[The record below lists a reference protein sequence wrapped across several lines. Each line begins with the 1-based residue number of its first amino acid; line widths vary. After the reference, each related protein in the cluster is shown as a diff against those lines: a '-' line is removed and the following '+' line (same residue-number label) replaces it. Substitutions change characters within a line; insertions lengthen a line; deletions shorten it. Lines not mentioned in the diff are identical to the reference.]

1 MDRTSQAVLLAQRL
15 VQCPS
20 VTPREGGALDL
31 LEAELTVIGLR
42 LHAPAIWRG

>member
-1 MDRTSQAVLLAQRL
+1 MDRISQAVLLAQRL

-31 LEAELTVIGLR
+31 LEAELTAMGCACTR
-42 LHAPAIWRG
+42 LPFG